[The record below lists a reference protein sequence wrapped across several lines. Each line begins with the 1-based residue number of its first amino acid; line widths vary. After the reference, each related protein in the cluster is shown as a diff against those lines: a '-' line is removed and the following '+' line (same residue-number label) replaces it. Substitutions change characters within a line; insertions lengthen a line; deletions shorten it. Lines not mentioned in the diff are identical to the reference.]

1 MARSD
6 PAAPV
11 APSSTELRDIYERR
25 FAALESRRTEVWKVL
40 CGRFFERW
48 VKPTDAVMDLG
59 AGYCEFINCV
69 RAGKKFALDLNPA
82 TMERA
87 AGGVTVLAQS
97 ASETWRLADASV
109 DVVFTS
115 NFLEHLATKQDL
127 VHCLE
132 ETARVLRPGGRFIA
146 MGPNIRFAYDVYWDF
161 FDHYLA
167 LSDRSMVE
175 ALELHGLQP
184 QVVIPQFLPYTMK
197 GRTPTHPLLV
207 RAYLALPPAWKILG
221 KQFVIVAVK

>member
-11 APSSTELRDIYERR
+11 APTSTELRDIYERR
-25 FAALESRRTEVWKVL
+25 FAELESRRTEVWKVL
-40 CGRFFERW
+40 CGKFFERW

-87 AGGVTVLAQS
+87 ARDVTVLAQS
-97 ASETWRLADASV
+97 ASDTWQLAEASV
-109 DVVFTS
+109 EVVFTS
-115 NFLEHLATKQDL
+115 NFLEHVATKQDL
-127 VHCLE
+127 VHCLK

-146 MGPNIRFAYDVYWDF
+146 IGPN
-161 FDHYLA
+161 
-167 LSDRSMVE
+167 
-175 ALELHGLQP
+175 
-184 QVVIPQFLPYTMK
+184 
-197 GRTPTHPLLV
+197 
-207 RAYLALPPAWKILG
+207 
-221 KQFVIVAVK
+221 